1 MRCIT
6 VFNPAG
12 CRGELEYGVE
22 VLFSAVQCGE
32 VEWCSAV
39 QCSEVVI
46 CKKVDFH
53 ERRLRPQLWTHWPPS
68 DFDIVLVEGKFKLS
82 VWWAAH

>member
-32 VEWCSAV
+32 VEWCR
-39 QCSEVVI
+39 VV
-46 CKKVDFH
+46 K
-53 ERRLRPQLWTHWPPS
+53 
-68 DFDIVLVEGKFKLS
+68 
-82 VWWAAH
+82 